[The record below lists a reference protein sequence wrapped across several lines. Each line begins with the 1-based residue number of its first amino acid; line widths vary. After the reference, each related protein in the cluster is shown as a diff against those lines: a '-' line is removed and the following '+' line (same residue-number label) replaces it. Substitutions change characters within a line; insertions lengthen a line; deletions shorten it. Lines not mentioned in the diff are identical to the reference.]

1 MDIVV
6 CFALFLAAMLFCLV
20 KDFSLAWALLFA
32 LVLFFALGLRRGY
45 GAKALVKM
53 AWSKMPKSMIVLR
66 ILFFIG
72 LLTGLWRSC
81 GTIAFF
87 IYHGIRVITPSLFI
101 LVAFLLTVLLSYA
114 LGTSFGVASTA
125 GVVLMALARSG
136 GVSEAVTA
144 GVILSGIYFGDR
156 GAPTSSC
163 ASLVAALT
171 ETDLYGNVRQM
182 FQTAALPYALCLIA
196 YTVLSFRNPIVTV
209 DETMLDALA
218 ESFVISPWAL
228 VPALTML
235 ILPLLRV
242 PIRRAMAISAAAAFV
257 ITVTVQGG
265 SVADAPDHG
274 RRLSPDRGT
283 AGLRR
288 LRRRA
293 GEYAHAVSDDPAR
306 RALHRHFRGRGRA
319 HAGTERSGAVRR
331 AHRALPD
338 DDPAEPP
345 RRDGAVQP
353 DHRCDDGA
361 SAHRRGLR
369 QGRRGARGAGDGHRQ
384 LRRHHRG
391 SYPVVH
397 RLRRAAEYARRR
409 RRGPA
414 LRLPALSHSA
424 LLPLHQALFLPRKIQ
439 RKRDTGMIS
448 LLAKKFIKNRED
460 VTSPAVRQAYG
471 MLCGIVGIGF
481 NVLLFALKLLAGTFS
496 GSIAITADAF
506 NNLSDA
512 GASIVTLLGFK
523 LAGQKPDPEHP
534 FGHGRLEYI
543 SGLIVSMVIL
553 LMGIELAK
561 SAVEKILHPEAVEFT
576 LLTGGILLA
585 SILVKLYMYLYNR
598 AVGKK
603 IGSAAME
610 ATAMDSLSDC
620 AATAAVLAATLI
632 GHFTSLQ
639 IDGWC
644 GIVVAALVLWAGI
657 QAARDTISPLL
668 GQPPAPEFV
677 QRIEEIVLSSPVV
690 QGIHD
695 LIVHDYGPG
704 RVMISLHAE
713 VPAHGDI
720 MALHDEIDNIEQR
733 LRRELGCAATIH
745 MDPIVTDDKLTAE
758 TRERVAQLVRGID
771 EHITIHDFRMV
782 TGPTHT
788 NVIFDAVVPFKFRLS
803 DHEVEQEIQAAV
815 KRLDSSYFAVVQ
827 IDRDYTK

>member
-1 MDIVV
+1 
-6 CFALFLAAMLFCLV
+6 
-20 KDFSLAWALLFA
+20 
-32 LVLFFALGLRRGY
+32 
-45 GAKALVKM
+45 
-53 AWSKMPKSMIVLR
+53 
-66 ILFFIG
+66 
-72 LLTGLWRSC
+72 
-81 GTIAFF
+81 
-87 IYHGIRVITPSLFI
+87 
-101 LVAFLLTVLLSYA
+101 
-114 LGTSFGVASTA
+114 
-125 GVVLMALARSG
+125 
-136 GVSEAVTA
+136 
-144 GVILSGIYFGDR
+144 
-156 GAPTSSC
+156 
-163 ASLVAALT
+163 
-171 ETDLYGNVRQM
+171 
-182 FQTAALPYALCLIA
+182 
-196 YTVLSFRNPIVTV
+196 
-209 DETMLDALA
+209 
-218 ESFVISPWAL
+218 
-228 VPALTML
+228 
-235 ILPLLRV
+235 
-242 PIRRAMAISAAAAFV
+242 
-257 ITVTVQGG
+257 
-265 SVADAPDHG
+265 
-274 RRLSPDRGT
+274 
-283 AGLRR
+283 
-288 LRRRA
+288 
-293 GEYAHAVSDDPAR
+293 
-306 RALHRHFRGRGRA
+306 
-319 HAGTERSGAVRR
+319 
-331 AHRALPD
+331 
-338 DDPAEPP
+338 
-345 RRDGAVQP
+345 
-353 DHRCDDGA
+353 
-361 SAHRRGLR
+361 
-369 QGRRGARGAGDGHRQ
+369 
-384 LRRHHRG
+384 
-391 SYPVVH
+391 
-397 RLRRAAEYARRR
+397 
-409 RRGPA
+409 
-414 LRLPALSHSA
+414 
-424 LLPLHQALFLPRKIQ
+424 
-439 RKRDTGMIS
+439 MIS

-481 NVLLFALKLLAGTFS
+481 NVLLFALKLIAGTLS

-720 MALHDEIDNIEQR
+720 LTLHDEIDNVEKQ
-733 LRRELGCAATIH
+733 LHDKLGCEAVIH
-745 MDPIVTDDKLTAE
+745 MDPVVTNDEAVNVTHQRIA
-758 TRERVAQLVRGID
+758 ALVRGID
-771 EHITIHDFRMV
+771 ENISIHDFRMV

-788 NVIFDAVVPFKFRLS
+788 NVIFDAVVPYGCKMS
-803 DHEVEQEIQAAV
+803 DREAEEKIKKAVHE
-815 KRLDSSYFAVVQ
+815 LDPSYFAVVQ
-827 IDRDYTK
+827 IDKSYVR